1 MEIIDFFLNIFSNQD
16 SLFRIILIILIAL
29 YGLFA
34 LILFIQIR
42 NLNRI
47 VNQVTFSPVFIVLAF
62 VHLATILALLFFTVL
77 FLL

>member
-1 MEIIDFFLNIFSNQD
+1 MEIINFFLNILANQD

-62 VHLATILALLFFTVL
+62 VHLTITLALLFFTVL